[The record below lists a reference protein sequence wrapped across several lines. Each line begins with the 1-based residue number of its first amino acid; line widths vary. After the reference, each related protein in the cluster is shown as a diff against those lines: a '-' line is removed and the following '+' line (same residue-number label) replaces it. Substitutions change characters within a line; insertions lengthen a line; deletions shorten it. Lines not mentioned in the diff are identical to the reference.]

1 MRICHIRAMTEA
13 QLRVLVTVADVG
25 GFSPAA
31 ARLSMSQPGVSRA
44 VAALEAELGTALLVR
59 RNGRTAP
66 TAAGKRVLLHAREV
80 LARAEAIRQEAAAER
95 GDSAGRVRLGSFAS
109 VSAQLLPGI
118 LATLRVRH
126 PGVEVALFEGHD
138 EEVIGWVRERTVD
151 VGVVSRDAPDLDV
164 RPLAADQLVAV
175 LPAAHP
181 LAGHPRA
188 TLEQLAAEPFVLS
201 RGGCERLILD
211 TFTAS
216 GHAPQVA
223 FEVQEVST
231 ILAMVAEGLGV
242 SLVPSLSAVALP
254 QRVTLRPLAPPVERR
269 LGLAVPSLASAP
281 PAVRALLEVAEL
293 ASQRLDNQDL
303 GMP

>member
-1 MRICHIRAMTEA
+1 MRICHSRPMTEA
-13 QLRVLVTVADVG
+13 QLRVLVTVADTG

-44 VAALEAELGTALLVR
+44 VAALEAELGTALLNR
-59 RNGRTAP
+59 RHGRAAP
-66 TAAGKRVLLHAREV
+66 TPAGERVLLHAREV
-80 LARAEAIRQEAAAER
+80 LARAEAIRQEAAGGGR
-95 GDSAGRVRLGSFAS
+95 DYAGRVRLGSFAS

-118 LATLRVRH
+118 LASLRVRH

-138 EEVIGWVRERTVD
+138 EEVVGWVRERAVD

-175 LPAAHP
+175 LPAGHP
-181 LAGHPRA
+181 LAARAHA

-211 TFTAS
+211 TFTAA
-216 GHAPQVA
+216 GHAPRVA

-242 SLVPSLSAVALP
+242 SLVPTLSAVAVP
-254 QRVTLRPLAPPVERR
+254 HHVALRPLAPAVERR
-269 LGLAVPSLASAP
+269 LGLAVPSLADAP
-281 PAVRALLEVAEL
+281 PAVRAFLDVAEL
-293 ASQRLDNQDL
+293 ASQRLDNRGF

>member
-1 MRICHIRAMTEA
+1 MTEA
-13 QLRVLVTVADVG
+13 QLRVLVTVADTG

-44 VAALEAELGTALLVR
+44 VAALEAELGTPLLLR

-66 TAAGKRVLLHAREV
+66 TPAGERVLLHAREV
-80 LARAEAIRQEAAAER
+80 LARAEAIRQEAAASDGEF
-95 GDSAGRVRLGSFAS
+95 SGRVRLGSFAS
-109 VSAQLLPGI
+109 VSARLLPGI

-138 EEVIGWVRERTVD
+138 EEVVGWVRERAVD
-151 VGVVSRDAPDLDV
+151 VGVISRDAPDLDV
-164 RPLAADQLVAV
+164 RPLATDHFIAA
-175 LPAAHP
+175 LPPGHALAEHP
-181 LAGHPRA
+181 DV
-188 TLEQLAAEPFVLS
+188 TLEQLAGEPFVLS
-201 RGGCERLILD
+201 RGGCERLILEA
-211 TFTAS
+211 FTAA

-223 FEVQEVST
+223 FEVHEVST

-242 SLVPSLSAVALP
+242 SVVPELSAVGVPPGVA
-254 QRVTLRPLAPPVERR
+254 LRPLAPPVERR
-269 LGLAVPSLASAP
+269 LGLAAPSLAAAP

-293 ASQRLDNQDL
+293 RGQTVDNQGF

>member
-1 MRICHIRAMTEA
+1 MTEA
-13 QLRVLVTVADVG
+13 QLRVLVTVADAG

-66 TAAGKRVLLHAREV
+66 TPAGERVLLHAREV
-80 LARAEAIRQEAAAER
+80 LARTEAIRQEAATGGG
-95 GDSAGRVRLGSFAS
+95 GDCSGRVRLGSFAS

-118 LATLRVRH
+118 LATVRVRH

-138 EEVIGWVRERTVD
+138 EEVVGWVRERAVD

-164 RPLAADQLVAV
+164 RPLATDHLVAV
-175 LPAAHP
+175 LPAAHA
-181 LAGHPRA
+181 LAAQPRA

-201 RGGCERLILD
+201 RGGCERIILD
-211 TFTAS
+211 AFTAA
-216 GHAPQVA
+216 GHAPRVA
-223 FEVQEVST
+223 FEVHEVST

-242 SLVPSLSAVALP
+242 SVVPELSAVAVP
-254 QRVTLRPLAPPVERR
+254 PRVALRPLDPPVERR
-269 LGLAVPSLASAP
+269 LALAVPSLADAP
-281 PAVRALLEVAEL
+281 PAVRALLAVAEL
-293 ASQRLDNQDL
+293 DSQTVDNQGL